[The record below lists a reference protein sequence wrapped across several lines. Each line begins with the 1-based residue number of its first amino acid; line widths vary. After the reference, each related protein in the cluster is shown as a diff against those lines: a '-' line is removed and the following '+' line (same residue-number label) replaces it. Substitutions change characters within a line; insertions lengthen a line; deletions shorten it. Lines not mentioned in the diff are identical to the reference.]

1 MRRPVAAVLAAT
13 IACSAAVIVSPT
25 PSSADTTRA
34 HAVVRPHAAPTITPA
49 KGIAITM
56 GFANKLTD
64 TKAAFIA
71 NELFSFVAEKLH
83 ANAVSLNFPFW
94 ESGSLSNDPMRA
106 PMTSSP
112 QRMMAITAIAH
123 HYHLSVQWRP
133 FLFESDLLYQT
144 HDSIRPTDPNIWMR
158 NYWNFLEP
166 YLEAANLSGAASFS
180 IALELRTM
188 LPYLSQW
195 TTIVRRAKSLFSGT
209 LFYSQQ
215 HLPQV
220 SLPLTARGYDAYQPI
235 DLKSAKDLSVARL
248 TRGFIYNLHV
258 PEMQQT
264 PADLTL
270 EEISIPGVP
279 YAYLRPSHFHLA
291 KNVKLDRPVQTEW
304 FEAACNAF
312 YQLHL
317 QGIYYY
323 GIAFDRYVP
332 NENQSANPF
341 GWLGTPSATAIANCF
356 ARHTVAAP
364 AAASRPATRAPSGAT
379 ASTAHL
385 VAGATT
391 VTWAAPQAVEPTG
404 GHPSSVSC
412 PTTTFCAAADLGGD
426 VITETSGK
434 WSVPLQVDS
443 APLVSVSCASATL
456 CIAVDGSGNAF
467 RFDGSSWSEEA
478 AVDSVAFTSVSC
490 VVKSTTCVAVDV
502 AGDALT
508 YSAGAWSAPVWT
520 KGYPD
525 NAISCPSTSFCVAAD
540 VAGFV
545 HVFDG
550 TWENQLSLG
559 DSVLTSVACAS
570 TTYCVV
576 GNDEGRLFSDVSGR
590 WASQGDVIAGGV
602 ASVACASEQRCE
614 AVGANASAGA
624 SITKKWVG
632 SGHVFVGDGAV
643 AVSCAPQSACTAVSY
658 DGNVTIRTTK
668 WGAPF
673 SIDARPGN
681 LTSVGCS
688 SETFC
693 MAVDDAG
700 SAMTWSGATWS
711 APTATG
717 LSSLSGV
724 SCAAT
729 ICMAVSNIGDAVE
742 YSDGA
747 WGKPVSIDASDL
759 TAVSCTSATFCAAT
773 DASNH
778 VLTFDGTTWT
788 APSTEGVPQH
798 YVRGYT
804 ALSCVAPAN
813 CVAVDTDGGEL
824 FFSPGAGFL
833 YQADTRFVPLT
844 GVACATKSLCVAVDE
859 QGNAITYSGT
869 SNTWTLL
876 HIDPYRLTAVSCT
889 PAGYCLATDDH
900 GGTVAFNNGTWS
912 PPTRTVPLGAIS
924 AVSCTGTS
932 TCVATDPS
940 NAAVSTASF

>member
-13 IACSAAVIVSPT
+13 IACSAAVLVSPT
-25 PSSADTTRA
+25 LSSADTRA
-34 HAVVRPHAAPTITPA
+34 PAVVRPHAAPTITPA

-56 GFANKLTD
+56 GFANKLSD
-64 TKAAFIA
+64 AKAAVIA
-71 NELFSFVAEKLH
+71 NELFSFVSERLH
-83 ANAVSLNFPFW
+83 ANAVSLNFAFW

-106 PMTSSP
+106 AMTPSP

-123 HYHLSVQWRP
+123 QYHLMVQWRP

-144 HDSIRPTDPNIWMR
+144 HDSIRPTDPALWMK
-158 NYWNFLEP
+158 NYWTFLQP
-166 YLEAANLSGAASFS
+166 YLEAANLSGASSFS

-195 TTIVRRAKSLFSGT
+195 TTIVRKAKSLFSGT

-235 DLKSAKDLSVARL
+235 DLKTAKDLSVAAL
-248 TRGFIYNLHV
+248 TRGFVFNLHAS
-258 PEMQQT
+258 EMQQT

-270 EEISIPGVP
+270 EEISIPGVA

-291 KNVKLDRPVQTEW
+291 KNVRLDRPVQTEW
-304 FEAACNAF
+304 FEAACNTF

-332 NENQSANPF
+332 NENQSNNVY

-356 ARHTVAAP
+356 ARHTSAAS
-364 AAASRPATRAPSGAT
+364 AAATLHAARASRGAT
-379 ASTAHL
+379 ASTAKL
-385 VAGATT
+385 VASSTT
-391 VTWAAPQAVEPTG
+391 VTWGAAQRVEPNG

-412 PTTTFCAAADLGGD
+412 PTATFCVVADLGGD
-426 VITETSGK
+426 VITESSGR
-434 WSVPLQVDS
+434 WSAALHLDS
-443 APLVSVSCASATL
+443 APLVAVSCATATL
-456 CIAVDGSGNAF
+456 CVAVDGSGNAF
-467 RFDGSSWSEEA
+467 RFDGSSWTEDAS
-478 AVDSVAFTSVSC
+478 VDSVAFTSISC
-490 VVKSTTCVAVDV
+490 VLKTTTCVAVDV
-502 AGDALT
+502 AGDAFT
-508 YSAGAWSAPVWT
+508 YSAGSWSAPVWT
-520 KGYPD
+520 KGYSD
-525 NAISCPSTSFCVAAD
+525 TAVSCASTSYCVAAD
-540 VAGFV
+540 VGGYV

-550 TWENQLSLG
+550 TWENELSLG

-570 TTYCVV
+570 ANYCVV
-576 GNDEGRLFSDVSGR
+576 GNDAGRLYSEDSGHWVSQAG
-590 WASQGDVIAGGV
+590 VISGGV
-602 ASVACASEQRCE
+602 ASLDCASSKLCM
-614 AVGANASAGA
+614 AVGANASANS
-624 SITKKWVG
+624 SIAKKWVG
-632 SGHVFVGDGAV
+632 AGHVFVGDGAV
-643 AVSCAPQSACTAVSY
+643 AVSCAPLSACTAVSY
-658 DGNVTIRTTK
+658 DGNVTIRTTR

-688 SETFC
+688 SATFC

-700 SAMTWSGATWS
+700 SALTWSGTTWS
-711 APTATG
+711 APTPSG

-742 YSDGA
+742 YSGGS
-747 WGKPVSIDASDL
+747 WGKPVTIDSSDL
-759 TAVSCTSATFCAAT
+759 TAVSCVSTTFCAAT
-773 DASNH
+773 DASDH
-778 VLTFDGTTWT
+778 VLTFNGTTWT
-788 APSTEGVPQH
+788 PPSTEGVPTR

-804 ALSCVAPAN
+804 ALSCVAPDS

-824 FFSPGAGFL
+824 FFSQGTGFL

-844 GVACATKSLCVAVDE
+844 GIACATKVLCVAVDE
-859 QGNAITYSGT
+859 QGNAVTYAGT
-869 SNTWTLL
+869 TNTWTLQ
-876 HIDPYRLTAVSCT
+876 HIDPYRLTAVSCA
-889 PAGYCLATDDH
+889 PSGYCLATDDH
-900 GGTVAFNNGTWS
+900 GGTVAFNNGAWS

-940 NAAVSTASF
+940 DAAVSTAGF